1 MQQVIASE
9 QPPVRVPMQ
18 QRVQAAVLLQ
28 FVKDGTAC
36 RPRTA
41 AICPGADRRDL
52 EVALRY
58 LIEDGSIDGPLRV
71 ALRSLVE
78 LAEGGGLMLTA
89 HGRRRQDRDA
99 A

>member
-41 AICPGADRRDL
+41 AICPG
-52 EVALRY
+52 
-58 LIEDGSIDGPLRV
+58 GSPGP
-71 ALRSLVE
+71 
-78 LAEGGGLMLTA
+78 
-89 HGRRRQDRDA
+89 
-99 A
+99 